1 MDILKKFLSRKFLAA
16 TAGIAVGA
24 GMAFGGLDGEII
36 VSCAGA
42 AMACISAGA
51 YIVTEGRI
59 DAAAV
64 KQAVGAVQDAV
75 EAIADSDSAG
85 SVLDQPGQKKLGE

>member
-16 TAGIAVGA
+16 AAGIAVGA

-64 KQAVGAVQDAV
+64 KQAVSAVQNAV
-75 EAIADSDSAG
+75 ETIVDSDG
-85 SVLDQPGQKKLGE
+85 GVKQIDKQ

>member
-16 TAGIAVGA
+16 AAGIAVGA

-75 EAIADSDSAG
+75 EAIADSDSD
-85 SVLDQPGQKKLGE
+85 VKQIDKQ

>member
-1 MDILKKFLSRKFLAA
+1 
-16 TAGIAVGA
+16 
-24 GMAFGGLDGEII
+24 
-36 VSCAGA
+36 
-42 AMACISAGA
+42 MACISAGA

-75 EAIADSDSAG
+75 EAIADSDSD
-85 SVLDQPGQKKLGE
+85 VKQIDKQ

>member
-16 TAGIAVGA
+16 VAGIAVGA

-51 YIVTEGRI
+51 YIITEGRI

-75 EAIADSDSAG
+75 ETIADSDSSG
-85 SVLDQPGQKKLGE
+85 SILDKSDPKQLEQ